1 MILRK
6 LEKLDYL
13 DLVVYYLIALLNTLD
28 KMLKSII
35 IERISTLIK
44 QYSLLLDE
52 QYRVRS
58 RRLIEDAFLN
68 L

>member
-28 KMLKSII
+28 KMLESII
-35 IERISTLIK
+35 IERINTLIER
-44 QYSLLLDE
+44 YSLLLDK
-52 QYRVRS
+52 QYKVRS
-58 RRLIEDAFLN
+58 RRLIENALLN